1 MRSEYDMIED
11 GGIVKNN
18 KVFKRKVLV
27 ILIAAMLFLFGCGI
41 FFYTT
46 YLYAMHQIEIH
57 QKEEDELFQSNNN
70 ASRKTYYIEQRI
82 RKDLEKTLQ
91 QGK

>member
-1 MRSEYDMIED
+1 MRSECDMIED
-11 GGIVKNN
+11 DGIVKNN
-18 KVFKRKVLV
+18 KVINRK
-27 ILIAAMLFLFGCGI
+27 ILIILIVAMLFLFGCGV
-41 FFYTT
+41 FFYTS

-57 QKEEDELFQSNNN
+57 QKEEDEVFQSNNN

-82 RKDLEKTLQ
+82 RKELEKTLQ